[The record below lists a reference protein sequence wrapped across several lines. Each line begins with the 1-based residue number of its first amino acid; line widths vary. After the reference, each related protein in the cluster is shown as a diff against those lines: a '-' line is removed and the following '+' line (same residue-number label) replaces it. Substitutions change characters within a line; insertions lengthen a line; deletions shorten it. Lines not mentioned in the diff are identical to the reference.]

1 MMLFLFF
8 KEIHNR
14 TLKDIKMTLAILRL
28 DHSMLFINKAN
39 SEKQRTDTVLITIE
53 PIVKEEDRF

>member
-1 MMLFLFF
+1 
-8 KEIHNR
+8 
-14 TLKDIKMTLAILRL
+14 MTLAILRL